1 MNKHH
6 PKLRSFYS
14 IRKSTLGVASVIVS
28 TLFLIT
34 SQHQAQAAENTNTSD
49 KISENQNN
57 NATTTQ
63 PPKDTNQTQPAT
75 QPANTA
81 KTYPAADESLKDA
94 IKNPA
99 VENKE
104 HDIGPREQVNFQLL
118 DKNNETQYYHFFSIK
133 DPADVYYT
141 KKKAEVELDINTA
154 STWKKF
160 EVYENNQKLP
170 VRLVSYSPV
179 PEDHAYIRFPVSDG
193 TQELKIVSSTQI
205 DDEPET
211 NYDYTKLVFAK
222 PIYNDPSL
230 VKSDTNDALATNDQ
244 SSSDASNQ
252 TNTNTSN
259 QNTSTTN
266 NANNQ
271 PQATTDMSQPA
282 QPKSSA
288 NADQASSQ
296 PAHETNSNGN
306 TNDKTNES
314 SNQSDVNQQYPP
326 ADESLQDAIKNPA
339 IIDKEH
345 TADNWRPI
353 DFQMKNDKGERQ
365 FYHYASTV
373 EPATVIFTKTG
384 PIIELGLKTASTWK
398 KFEVYEG
405 DKKLPVE
412 LVSYDS
418 DKDYAY
424 IRFPVSNGTREV
436 KIVSSIEYVENIH
449 EDYDYTLMVFAQP
462 ITNNPDDY
470 VDEET
475 YNLQKLLAPYH
486 KAKTLERQVYELE
499 KLQEKLPEKY
509 KAEYK
514 KKLDQT
520 RVELADQ
527 VKSAVTEFE
536 NVTPTND
543 QLTDVQE
550 AHFVVFESEE
560 NSESVMDGFVE
571 HPFYTATLNGQKYVV
586 IKTKDDSYWKDLI
599 VEGKRVTTVSK
610 DTKNNSRTLIFP
622 YIPDKAVYNAI
633 VKVVVAN
640 IGYEGQYHVRI
651 INQDIKTQDD
661 DTSQNNTSE
670 PLNVQTGQEDN
681 VTATDT
687 ATNNSIETTP
697 SEATDKV
704 DLIEPESDMVKDTDS
719 SVDKDANHDVDHLSD
734 MSGNTHFDKYDLKE
748 MDTQIAKDTDKG
760 VDNSVGMSSNV
771 DTDKDSNKNK
781 DKVIQLAHIADKNK
795 VNNTGTETNIDTM
808 KYHTISTI
816 KVTDKKTT
824 DHPSNDIHKTVDKTV
839 KTKEKAGTPSK
850 ENKLSQSKMLPKT
863 GETTSSQSWWGL
875 YALLGMLALFI
886 PKFRKESK

>member
-75 QPANTA
+75 QPANTT

-94 IKNPA
+94 IKDPA
-99 VENKE
+99 LENKE

-160 EVYENNQKLP
+160 EVYE
-170 VRLVSYSPV
+170 
-179 PEDHAYIRFPVSDG
+179 
-193 TQELKIVSSTQI
+193 
-205 DDEPET
+205 
-211 NYDYTKLVFAK
+211 
-222 PIYNDPSL
+222 
-230 VKSDTNDALATNDQ
+230 
-244 SSSDASNQ
+244 
-252 TNTNTSN
+252 
-259 QNTSTTN
+259 
-266 NANNQ
+266 
-271 PQATTDMSQPA
+271 
-282 QPKSSA
+282 
-288 NADQASSQ
+288 
-296 PAHETNSNGN
+296 
-306 TNDKTNES
+306 
-314 SNQSDVNQQYPP
+314 
-326 ADESLQDAIKNPA
+326 
-339 IIDKEH
+339 
-345 TADNWRPI
+345 
-353 DFQMKNDKGERQ
+353 
-365 FYHYASTV
+365 
-373 EPATVIFTKTG
+373 
-384 PIIELGLKTASTWK
+384 
-398 KFEVYEG
+398 G

-436 KIVSSIEYVENIH
+436 KIVSSIEYGENIH

-543 QLTDVQE
+543 QLTDLQE

-586 IKTKDDSYWKDLI
+586 MKTKDDSYWKDLI

-610 DTKNNSRTLIFP
+610 DPKNNSRTLIFP

-651 INQDIKTQDD
+651 INQDINTKDD

-670 PLNVQTGQEDN
+670 PLNVQTGQEDK
-681 VTATDT
+681 VADTDVAENSST
-687 ATNNSIETTP
+687 ATNPKDAS
-697 SEATDKV
+697 DKADV
-704 DLIEPESDMVKDTDS
+704 IEPESDVVKDADNNI
-719 SVDKDANHDVDHLSD
+719 DKDVQHDVDHLSD
-734 MSGNTHFDKYDLKE
+734 MSDNNHFDKYDLKE
-748 MDTQIAKDTDKG
+748 MDTQIAKDTDRNVDKDA
-760 VDNSVGMSSNV
+760 DNSVGMSSNV

-781 DKVIQLAHIADKNK
+781 DKVIQLNHIADKNNHTGK
-795 VNNTGTETNIDTM
+795 AAKLDVVKQNYNNTD
-808 KYHTISTI
+808 
-816 KVTDKKTT
+816 KVTDKKITE
-824 DHPSNDIHKTVDKTV
+824 HLPSDIHKTVDKTV

>member
-1 MNKHH
+1 MNKQQ
-6 PKLRSFYS
+6 KEFKSFYS
-14 IRKSTLGVASVIVS
+14 IRKSSLGVASVAIS
-28 TLFLIT
+28 TLLLLM
-34 SQHQAQAAENTNTSD
+34 SNGEAQAAAEETGGTNT
-49 KISENQNN
+49 E
-57 NATTTQ
+57 
-63 PPKDTNQTQPAT
+63 
-75 QPANTA
+75 
-81 KTYPAADESLKDA
+81 
-94 IKNPA
+94 
-99 VENKE
+99 
-104 HDIGPREQVNFQLL
+104 
-118 DKNNETQYYHFFSIK
+118 
-133 DPADVYYT
+133 
-141 KKKAEVELDINTA
+141 
-154 STWKKF
+154 
-160 EVYENNQKLP
+160 
-170 VRLVSYSPV
+170 
-179 PEDHAYIRFPVSDG
+179 
-193 TQELKIVSSTQI
+193 
-205 DDEPET
+205 
-211 NYDYTKLVFAK
+211 
-222 PIYNDPSL
+222 
-230 VKSDTNDALATNDQ
+230 
-244 SSSDASNQ
+244 
-252 TNTNTSN
+252 
-259 QNTSTTN
+259 
-266 NANNQ
+266 
-271 PQATTDMSQPA
+271 A
-282 QPKSSA
+282 QPKTEAVASPTTTSEKAPETKPVA
-288 NADQASSQ
+288 NAVSVSNKEVEAPTSETKEAKEVKEVKAPKETKAVK
-296 PAHETNSNGN
+296 PAAKATNN
-306 TNDKTNES
+306 TYPIL
-314 SNQSDVNQQYPP
+314 NQ
-326 ADESLQDAIKNPA
+326 ELREAIKNPA
-339 IIDKEH
+339 IKDKDH
-345 TADNWRPI
+345 SAPNSRPI
-353 DFQMKNDKGERQ
+353 DFEMKKENGEQQ
-365 FYHYASTV
+365 FYHYASSV
-373 EPATVIFTKTG
+373 KPARVIFTDSK
-384 PIIELGLKTASTWK
+384 PEIELGLQSGQFWR

-424 IRFPVSNGTREV
+424 IRFPVSNGTRDV
-436 KIVSSIEYVENIH
+436 KIVSSIEYGENIH

-543 QLTDVQE
+543 QLTDLQE

-586 IKTKDDSYWKDLI
+586 MKTKDDSYWKDLI

-610 DTKNNSRTLIFP
+610 DPKNNSRTLIFP

-651 INQDIKTQDD
+651 INQDINTKDD

-670 PLNVQTGQEDN
+670 PLNVQTGQEGKVAD
-681 VTATDT
+681 TDVAENSST
-687 ATNNSIETTP
+687 ATNPKDAS
-697 SEATDKV
+697 DKADV
-704 DLIEPESDMVKDTDS
+704 IEPESDVVKDADNNI
-719 SVDKDANHDVDHLSD
+719 DKDVQHDVDHLSD
-734 MSGNTHFDKYDLKE
+734 MSDNNHFDKYDLKE
-748 MDTQIAKDTDKG
+748 MDTQIAKDTDRN

-781 DKVIQLAHIADKNK
+781 DKVIQLAHIADKNNHTGK
-795 VNNTGTETNIDTM
+795 AAKLDVVKQNYNNTD
-808 KYHTISTI
+808 

-824 DHPSNDIHKTVDKTV
+824 EHLPSDIHKTVDKTV